1 LKFKIKIHVLHVEI
15 GSRLDP
21 TVLHAGLGRRQ
32 AEGNTLQVRGQFTVG
47 RANKTGC
54 TNSGH

>member
-1 LKFKIKIHVLHVEI
+1 MFYMLKSAADF
-15 GSRLDP
+15 DP